1 MTQNTI
7 SYTIEDYDGETSKAS
22 VNIGPLTALNFDAK
36 LAAGDDYKAALG
48 GIILGEIRKTIVTDD
63 FAESTAPVTSQ
74 SAQRETKW
82 KVTYRDNTQFLDVA
96 NTIDNTGFGG
106 LFSKEIP
113 TAKLS
118 LLTANNDTLVLT
130 TSGAIADYVAAF
142 EAIENSPTGGNDIS
156 VVEIKHV
163 GRNL

>member
-1 MTQNTI
+1 MAQNTI
-7 SYTIEDYDGETSKAS
+7 SYSIEDYDGETSKTS

-36 LAAGDDYKAALG
+36 LAAGDAYKTAIG
-48 GIILGEIRKTIVTDD
+48 GLILGEIRKTIVNDEFT
-63 FAESTAPVTSQ
+63 ESTATVSST

-82 KVTYRDNTQFLDVA
+82 KVSYRDNTQFLDVA
-96 NTIDNTGFGG
+96 NTIDNVGFGSI
-106 LFSKEIP
+106 FSKEVP

-118 LLTANNDTLVLT
+118 LLVAHADTLVLT
-130 TSGAIADYVAAF
+130 TSGAIAAFVAAF
-142 EAIENSPTGGNDIS
+142 EGIENSPTGGNDIS